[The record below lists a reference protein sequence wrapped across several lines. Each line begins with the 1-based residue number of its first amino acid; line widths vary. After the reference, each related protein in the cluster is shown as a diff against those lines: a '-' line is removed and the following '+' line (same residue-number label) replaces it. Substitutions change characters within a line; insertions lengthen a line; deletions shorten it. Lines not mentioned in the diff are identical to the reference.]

1 MATIHTH
8 RRSVHA
14 GGPHTRAVPGGYS
27 AAETGLSPSDDVTVT
42 AGHGPTLRPGVCAAA
57 AHGQKAEPATE
68 QSGTC
73 DHVPCTAVDDTA
85 NNHGTGLRIYCTF
98 YGYFRVYAPNL
109 LKKTLCR
116 KTGHH
121 VRGGSLTPL
130 VGTAALRDVVF
141 PYA

>member
-1 MATIHTH
+1 MSQSPQATGQRFAQAFVLLLLRTD
-8 RRSVHA
+8 RKQSQ
-14 GGPHTRAVPGGYS
+14 PQNRA
-27 AAETGLSPSDDVTVT
+27 A
-42 AGHGPTLRPGVCAAA
+42 R
-57 AHGQKAEPATE
+57 
-68 QSGTC
+68 

-85 NNHGTGLRIYCTF
+85 NDHGTGLRIYCTF